1 MHSSYHGWNDMS
13 VKKSIIQE
21 GINVHNMH
29 KGGGIVSFV
38 STNRKKGYH
47 EFKSVGGTVDV
58 QKRVQKSS
66 E

>member
-1 MHSSYHGWNDMS
+1 MS